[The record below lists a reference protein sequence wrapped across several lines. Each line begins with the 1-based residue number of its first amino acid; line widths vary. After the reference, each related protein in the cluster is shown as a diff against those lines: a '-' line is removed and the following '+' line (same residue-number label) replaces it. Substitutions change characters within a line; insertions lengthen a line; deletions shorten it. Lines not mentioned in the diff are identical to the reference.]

1 MARSVSHAFC
11 FSVTFWKEAG
21 RERWVQAAGLG
32 GAWGSSLPV
41 TLTSPPPPASRPLDP
56 QVTRSPGDS
65 GMGTALSTGSS
76 LPAGGGLGPRRQ
88 PWPQGPTGSWS
99 VSACSSASPRESVSV
114 CSHAHMHSSTCA
126 SVHAPMHASVHSSEP
141 LGAKQRPAPAW
152 CLSERSSFC
161 VVTGTKGLWA
171 WQLCWAPAGGQ
182 PGRAP
187 ASPIPGRAEGLLD
200 HPAPHRAVG
209 TTWGSGSGAWGALT
223 GRLRWAAPTPPSL
236 EHPGAGEG
244 QAPRHPI
251 TELRVPGAQALAG
264 SLTMSL
270 VIFESSARGRPH
282 QVSVSSSA
290 GEDRGCTG
298 PRETRGGAPGHPV
311 WPERPA
317 HSSSGPSP

>member
-1 MARSVSHAFC
+1 
-11 FSVTFWKEAG
+11 
-21 RERWVQAAGLG
+21 
-32 GAWGSSLPV
+32 
-41 TLTSPPPPASRPLDP
+41 
-56 QVTRSPGDS
+56 
-65 GMGTALSTGSS
+65 MGTALSTGSS

-141 LGAKQRPAPAW
+141 LGAKQRPAAAW

-171 WQLCWAPAGGQ
+171 WRLCWAPGGGTAWKGPRKSHPRQ
-182 PGRAP
+182 GGGAPG
-187 ASPIPGRAEGLLD
+187 SS
-200 HPAPHRAVG
+200 APHRAVG

-236 EHPGAGEG
+236 EHPGVGEG
-244 QAPRHPI
+244 QAPRHLI

-282 QVSVSSSA
+282 QVCFLVCRRGPWLYRSPRDAGRSSWPPRLA
-290 GEDRGCTG
+290 RAPRALQLRPLPVGLGG
-298 PRETRGGAPGHPV
+298 PPPHCP
-311 WPERPA
+311 
-317 HSSSGPSP
+317 PSPEVADDFWDTLN

>member
-1 MARSVSHAFC
+1 MSPPRGPVPIPVSCSPTLFSVSRASCAASRAGSALARSVSHAFC

-88 PWPQGPTGSWS
+88 PWPQGATGSWS

-141 LGAKQRPAPAW
+141 LGAKQRPAAAW

-171 WQLCWAPAGGQ
+171 WRLCWAPGG
-182 PGRAP
+182 
-187 ASPIPGRAEGLLD
+187 
-200 HPAPHRAVG
+200 G
-209 TTWGSGSGAWGALT
+209 TAWK
-223 GRLRWAAPTPPSL
+223 
-236 EHPGAGEG
+236 
-244 QAPRHPI
+244 
-251 TELRVPGAQALAG
+251 
-264 SLTMSL
+264 
-270 VIFESSARGRPH
+270 
-282 QVSVSSSA
+282 
-290 GEDRGCTG
+290 G
-298 PRETRGGAPGHPV
+298 PRKSHPRQGGGAPGSSRSTPGCRDDV
-311 WPERPA
+311 GLGERGVGGADRPA
-317 HSSSGPSP
+317 ALGGTHAPFPGAPRGGRGAGTQTSDH